1 MARMFENGTTA
12 DSISGVTWQKAS
24 ASNAFD
30 NCVEVARLMDG
41 EVAMRNS
48 RFPAGPALVFTQ
60 SEVIAF
66 LDGAKKG
73 EFDGMTV

>member
-1 MARMFENGTTA
+1 MTGIFANGIAA
-12 DSISGVTWQKAS
+12 DSISGAVWRKAS
-24 ASNAFD
+24 ASNPFE
-30 NCVEVARLMDG
+30 NCVEFAQLADG
-41 EVAMRNS
+41 EVAVRNS
-48 RFPAGPALVFTQ
+48 RFPGGPALVFTP

>member
-1 MARMFENGTTA
+1 MAGMFENGAAA
-12 DSISGVTWQKAS
+12 DSIAGVTWRKAA

-30 NCVEVARLMDG
+30 NCVEVAQLMDG
-41 EVAMRNS
+41 AVAMRNS
-48 RFPAGPALVFTQ
+48 RFPTGPALVFTQ

>member
-1 MARMFENGTTA
+1 MTGMFENGISA

-24 ASNAFD
+24 ASNSFD
-30 NCVEVARLMDG
+30 NCVEFARLLGG
-41 EVAMRNS
+41 EVAVRNS
-48 RFPAGPALVFTQ
+48 RFPGGPALVFTPD
-60 SEVIAF
+60 EVIAF